1 MTTET
6 NITPGSTDDA
16 GRENGATGDPRPTPP
31 SRRQLLPLPG
41 LAAIALYMLILAG
54 VGILG
59 VAGGHMT
66 PMYLFFSAAFIMAGL
81 GLMMMLRWAWAL
93 SLAAVLLLAA
103 LFFWRFAHG
112 HVLPYIVQGL
122 LNLVFFFYLIRT
134 EVRSK
139 LR

>member
-1 MTTET
+1 MTAEAK
-6 NITPGSTDDA
+6 ITPGNGDAEQKNGPNGKPQST
-16 GRENGATGDPRPTPP
+16 PL
-31 SRRQLLPLPG
+31 SRLLPLPG
-41 LAAIALYMLILAG
+41 LAAVALYMMILAG

-59 VAGGHMT
+59 VAGGHMPPT
-66 PMYLFFSAAFIMAGL
+66 YLIFSAAFVAAGL
-81 GLMMMLRWAWAL
+81 GLLLMLRWAWAL
-93 SLAAVLLLAA
+93 ALAAVLLLAA

-122 LNLVFFFYLIRT
+122 LNLVFFLYLIRT

>member
-1 MTTET
+1 MTADAK
-6 NITPGSTDDA
+6 ITPG
-16 GRENGATGDPRPTPP
+16 NGNAERKNEPNAKPQSMPL
-31 SRRQLLPLPG
+31 SRLLPLPG
-41 LAAIALYMLILAG
+41 LAAVALYMVILAG

-59 VAGGHMT
+59 VAGGHMPAT
-66 PMYLFFSAAFIMAGL
+66 YLIFSAAFVMAGL
-81 GLMMMLRWAWAL
+81 GLLLMLRWAWAL
-93 SLAAVLLLAA
+93 TLAAVLLLAT

>member
-1 MTTET
+1 MTIDAK
-6 NITPGSTDDA
+6 ITPGGDGSE
-16 GRENGATGDPRPTPP
+16 RKNEATGKPP
-31 SRRQLLPLPG
+31 SVPLPRRKLLPLPG
-41 LAAIALYMLILAG
+41 LAAIALYMVILAG

-59 VAGGHMT
+59 VAGGHM
-66 PMYLFFSAAFIMAGL
+66 PPVYLLFSAAFIMAGL
-81 GLMMMLRWAWAL
+81 GLLLMLRWAWAL

-112 HVLPYIVQGL
+112 HVLPYIIQGL

>member
-1 MTTET
+1 MTTDAKG
-6 NITPGSTDDA
+6 TPKT
-16 GRENGATGDPRPTPP
+16 ENAEPDSGAAEKSGAIQP
-31 SRRQLLPLPG
+31 SGRQLLPLPG
-41 LAAIALYMLILAG
+41 LAAIALYMVILAG

-59 VAGGHMT
+59 VAGGHM
-66 PMYLFFSAAFIMAGL
+66 PKIYLIFSAAFIMAGL
-81 GLMMMLRWAWAL
+81 GLLLMLRWAWAL
-93 SLAAVLLLAA
+93 SLAAVLLLAG

-112 HVLPYIVQGL
+112 HMLPYIVQGL

>member
-1 MTTET
+1 MTA
-6 NITPGSTDDA
+6 NAKINHGNGDA
-16 GRENGATGDPRPTPP
+16 EQKNGPNGKPQSMPL
-31 SRRQLLPLPG
+31 SRFLPLPG
-41 LAAIALYMLILAG
+41 LAAVALYMVILAG

-59 VAGGHMT
+59 VADGHM
-66 PMYLFFSAAFIMAGL
+66 PPAYLVFSAAFITAGL
-81 GLMMMLRWAWAL
+81 GLLLMLRWAWAL
-93 SLAAVLLLAA
+93 TLAAVLLLAS

-112 HVLPYIVQGL
+112 HVLPYVVQGL

>member
-1 MTTET
+1 MTADAK
-6 NITPGSTDDA
+6 ITPG
-16 GRENGATGDPRPTPP
+16 NGKAERKNGPNAPP
-31 SRRQLLPLPG
+31 QSMPLSRLLPLPG
-41 LAAIALYMLILAG
+41 MAAVALYMVILAG

-59 VAGGHMT
+59 VAGGHM
-66 PMYLFFSAAFIMAGL
+66 PPVYLVFSAAFITAGL
-81 GLMMMLRWAWAL
+81 GLLLMLRWAWAL
-93 SLAAVLLLAA
+93 TLATVLLLAA

-112 HVLPYIVQGL
+112 HVLPYIAQGL